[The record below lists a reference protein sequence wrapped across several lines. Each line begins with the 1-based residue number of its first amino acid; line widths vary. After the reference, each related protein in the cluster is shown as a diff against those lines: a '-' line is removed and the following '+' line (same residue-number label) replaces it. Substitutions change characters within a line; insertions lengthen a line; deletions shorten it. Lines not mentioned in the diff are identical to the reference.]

1 MQFADR
7 LLPLQTNVFHQ
18 MDEAKHQAR
27 QAGREIID
35 LSIGSSDLSP
45 PAAALQVMKTS
56 LEDPQ
61 THGYT
66 LFQSTRDFRQACAQW
81 YERKFDL
88 GVDADTE
95 VLPLIGSQ
103 EGTAI
108 APLAVLN
115 PGEGAFLTDP
125 CYPSHLG
132 GVSLANGRV
141 FPLPLRVE
149 QAFLPVFSQIP
160 ESQRQQARIMVLSYP
175 HNPTSATAP
184 LSFWEEAVAFCAT
197 HDLVLVHDFPY
208 VDWVFEGEG
217 AVSVLQVDQQKQRSV
232 ECFSMSKSF
241 HMGGFRVGFAIG
253 NSQILRAMGQVRS
266 VLNFNQNLA
275 ILRGATAALQQS
287 EDFVSLSLQIYRKR
301 RDVCVQALQEIGWPV
316 PSPRATMYL
325 WMPLPPL
332 FSGSAVEFCV
342 QLVRDTGVALAPGSG
357 FGTEGEGY
365 VRLALVRDEETLKAA
380 VQCMG
385 RFLSNSVL
393 SAASR
398 SKH

>member
-7 LLPLQTNVFHQ
+7 LLPLQANVFHQ
-18 MDEAKHQAR
+18 MDAAKHQAR

-45 PAAALQVMKTS
+45 PTEALQVIKTS
-56 LEDPQ
+56 LEDAQ

-66 LFQSTRDFRQACAQW
+66 LFQGTRDFRQACAQW
-81 YERKFDL
+81 YERKFGL

-108 APLAVLN
+108 APLALLN
-115 PGEGAFLTDP
+115 PGDGAFLTDP

-141 FPLPLRVE
+141 FRLPLRAE
-149 QAFLPVFSQIP
+149 QAFLPMLAQIP
-160 ESQRQQARIMVLSYP
+160 ESQRQQAKIMVLSYP

-184 LSFWEEAVAFCAT
+184 LSFWEEALAFCTA

-208 VDWVFEGEG
+208 VDWVFEGEA
-217 AVSVLQVDQQKQRSV
+217 AVSVLQVDRQKQRSV

-253 NSQILRAMGQVRS
+253 NAQILQAMGQVRA

-275 ILRGATAALQQS
+275 ILRGATAALQGS
-287 EDFVSLSLQIYRKR
+287 EDFVSQALQIYRQR
-301 RDVCVQALQEIGWPV
+301 RDVCVQALQEIGWQV
-316 PSPRATMYL
+316 PTPKATMYL
-325 WMPLPPL
+325 WMPLPPG

-342 QLVRDTGVALAPGSG
+342 KLVRDTGVALAPGSG
-357 FGTEGEGY
+357 FGAEGEGY
-365 VRLALVRDEETLKAA
+365 VRLALVRDELILKTA
-380 VQCMG
+380 VEFMG
-385 RFLSNSVL
+385 SFLSKTIS
-393 SAASR
+393 SDMSR
-398 SKH
+398 H